1 MNLFC
6 LGLASIL
13 LKRTNAGARMEE
25 IILTVGEVAK
35 YLKMSQASIYK
46 LVRQGKIPAVRI
58 LNKWRFD
65 KREIDRMFKE
75 VQLSN
80 KEKDNEQ
87 KT

>member
-1 MNLFC
+1 MVFFC
-6 LGLASIL
+6 VSLASIL
-13 LKRTNAGARMEE
+13 LKRTNVGARMEE
-25 IILTVGEVAK
+25 TILTVREVAR

-65 KREIDRMFKE
+65 KREIDRMFKGAE
-75 VQLSN
+75 FS
-80 KEKDNEQ
+80 DNEKGQ

>member
-1 MNLFC
+1 M
-6 LGLASIL
+6 
-13 LKRTNAGARMEE
+13 LKQPNVGARMEE
-25 IILTVGEVAK
+25 TILTVRQVAR

-65 KREIDRMFKE
+65 KREIDRIFKDT
-75 VQLSN
+75 QLSN
-80 KEKDNEQ
+80 REEDNEQ

>member
-6 LGLASIL
+6 LTLASIL
-13 LKRTNAGARMEE
+13 LKPPTVGARVEE
-25 IILTVGEVAK
+25 TILTARQVAR

-65 KREIDRMFKE
+65 KREVDRLFKQ
-75 VQLSN
+75 VQFTN